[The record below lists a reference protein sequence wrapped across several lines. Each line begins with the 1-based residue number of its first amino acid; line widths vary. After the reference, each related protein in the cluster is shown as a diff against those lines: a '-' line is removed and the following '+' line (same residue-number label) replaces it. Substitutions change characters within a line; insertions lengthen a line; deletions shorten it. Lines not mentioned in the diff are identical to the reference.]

1 MNGLKHIAFI
11 MDGNGRW
18 AEQRGKN
25 RSFGHERGARALEK
39 IVSFAFSLDVAV
51 LSFYAFS
58 TENWSRPKRE
68 VDKILSL
75 LFNSLVKNTEKLIKK
90 QIRLVISGDL
100 SVLDEVKRQKV
111 LDVIDKT
118 KGFDKVLNICFNYG
132 GRNEILRAVNTAL
145 EKGLDRIDHDTFE
158 SLLYTNGLPPVDLVI
173 RTSGEQRLS
182 NFLLWQVAYAEMYFT
197 PVLWPDF
204 DEGSLKDAIAWYQER
219 NRRFGGLK

>member
-18 AEQRGKN
+18 AEQRGKS
-25 RSFGHERGARALEK
+25 RSFGHTRGAKALED

-58 TENWSRPKRE
+58 TENWSRPKEE

-75 LFNSLVKNTEKLIKK
+75 LFNSLVKNTEKLVKK
-90 QIRLVISGDL
+90 GIRLVISG
-100 SVLDEVKRQKV
+100 SLDCLNKTQRQKV
-111 LDVIDKT
+111 EHAIDKT

-132 GRNEILRAVNTAL
+132 GRDEILQAVNKAIENKL
-145 EKGLDRIDHDTFE
+145 ERVDAKTFE

-182 NFLLWQVAYAEMYFT
+182 NFLLWQVAYAEIYFT

-204 DEGSLKDAIAWYQER
+204 DKDCLLEAINWYNQR
-219 NRRFGGLK
+219 SRRFGGIK